1 MAFTYDVS
9 SDRGKVRLL
18 CTDTLE
24 SNAIFQDAEID
35 AFLAMNTGVR
45 LAAAAALEVIASNE
59 VLVLKKII
67 NLDLETDGPA
77 VARELREQAKQL
89 RAQESAI
96 GAFDIA
102 EQIHDPFTEREYWLN
117 QVQRDA
123 I

>member
-1 MAFTYDVS
+1 MAFTYDVTT
-9 SDRGKVRLL
+9 DRGKVRLL

-35 AFLAMNTGVR
+35 AFLTLNTSVR
-45 LAAAAALEVIASNE
+45 LAAAAALEVIAANE

-77 VARELREQAKQL
+77 VAKELRELAKQL
-89 RAQESAI
+89 RAQESAV
-96 GAFDIA
+96 GAFEIA
-102 EQIHDPFTEREYWLN
+102 EQIHDDFTAREYWLK

>member
-9 SDRGKVRLL
+9 TDRGKVRLL

-35 AFLAMNTGVR
+35 AFLSMNTSVR

-59 VLVLKKII
+59 VLVLKKIV

-89 RAQESAI
+89 RAQESSV

-102 EQIHDPFTEREYWLN
+102 EQINDDFTAREYWLK

>member
-9 SDRGKVRLL
+9 TDRGKVRLL
-18 CTDTLE
+18 CTDVIE

-35 AFLAMNTGVR
+35 AFLSMNTSVR

-89 RAQESAI
+89 RAQETAV

-102 EQIHDPFTEREYWLN
+102 EQIHDTFTEREYWLK

>member
-9 SDRGKVRLL
+9 TDRGKVRLL

-35 AFLAMNTGVR
+35 AFLTLNTSVR
-45 LAAAAALEVIASNE
+45 LAAAAALEVIAANE
-59 VLVLKKII
+59 VLILKKII

-77 VARELREQAKQL
+77 VAKELRELAKQL
-89 RAQESAI
+89 RAQESAV
-96 GAFDIA
+96 GAFDFA
-102 EQIHDPFTEREYWLN
+102 EQIHDDFTAREYWLK

>member
-1 MAFTYDVS
+1 MAFTYDVTT
-9 SDRGKVRLL
+9 DRGKVRLL
-18 CTDTLE
+18 CTDVLE

-35 AFLAMNTGVR
+35 AFLSMNTTVR

-89 RAQESAI
+89 RAQENAI
-96 GAFDIA
+96 GAFDFA
-102 EQIHDPFTEREYWLN
+102 EQIHDDFTLREYYDK
-117 QVQRDA
+117 QAQREL

>member
-9 SDRGKVRLL
+9 TDRGKVRLL
-18 CTDTLE
+18 ITDVQEANPL
-24 SNAIFQDAEID
+24 FQDAEID
-35 AFLAMNTGVR
+35 AFLTLNTSVR
-45 LAAAAALEVIASNE
+45 LAAAAALEVIAASE

-77 VARELREQAKQL
+77 VARELRELAKQL
-89 RAQESAI
+89 RAQENAL

-102 EQIHDPFTEREYWLN
+102 EQIHDPFTEREYWDK
-117 QVQRDA
+117 QAQRGA

>member
-9 SDRGKVRLL
+9 TDRGKVRLL

-35 AFLAMNTGVR
+35 AFLTMNTSVR

-102 EQIHDPFTEREYWLN
+102 EQIVDPFTEREYWFN
-117 QVQRDA
+117 QAQRGV